1 MSVDR
6 ALARGR
12 RAAERLMVDQ
22 CRIQRAA
29 GSTEDDDG
37 NVTPSYTTVYEG
49 RCKVQQQAVQSR
61 PSDAGEASLLMV
73 RRELHLPVAA
83 SAGVRAGDRV
93 ELTAC
98 TYDPDLMGRALVVR
112 DEAAKSL
119 ATARR
124 LGVEEVTS

>member
-1 MSVDR
+1 
-6 ALARGR
+6 
-12 RAAERLMVDQ
+12 MVDQ
-22 CRIQRAA
+22 CRIRRAGEA
-29 GSTEDDDG
+29 TEDDDG

-73 RRELHLPVAA
+73 RRELHLPVEA
-83 SAGVRAGDRV
+83 SVGVRAGDQV
-93 ELTAC
+93 KITAC
-98 TYDPDLMGRALVVR
+98 VFDPDLVDRTLVVR
-112 DEAAKSL
+112 DEAAKSM

>member
-1 MSVDR
+1 
-6 ALARGR
+6 
-12 RAAERLMVDQ
+12 MVDQ
-22 CRIQRAA
+22 CRIRRAGEA
-29 GSTEDDDG
+29 TEDDDG

-73 RRELHLPVAA
+73 RRELHLPVEA
-83 SAGVRAGDRV
+83 SVGVRAGDRV
-93 ELTAC
+93 EVTAFVF
-98 TYDPDLMGRALVVR
+98 DPDLVGRALVVR
-112 DEAAKSL
+112 DEAAKSM